1 MPADFTRD
9 DSVRVVLLDIEGTT
23 TPIEFVT
30 DVLFPFARARLRAF
44 LEERRAADVDV
55 QGDLEG
61 LRREL
66 AREAAGAERPPAWR
80 DEPEGARIDSA
91 VDFVHWLMD
100 RDRKT
105 TALKSLQGRIWED
118 GYRVGELRGQV
129 YPDVPRALERWR
141 KQGRRCAIFSSGSV
155 LAQRL
160 LFANSTAGDLTAWI
174 DAYFD
179 TSVGPKREA
188 ASYRR
193 IATALGE
200 PLEVVLFVSDVEEE
214 LYAARDAGMRTAVC
228 VRAELPGVPRHPVV
242 RSLEA
247 VLPVTRS

>member
-1 MPADFTRD
+1 M
-9 DSVRVVLLDIEGTT
+9 VLLDIEGTT

-30 DVLFPFARARLRAF
+30 DVLFPFARARVRAF
-44 LEERRAADVDV
+44 LEERAADGDV
-55 QGDLEG
+55 QGDLEA
-61 LRREL
+61 LRHEH
-66 AREAAGAERPPAWR
+66 AREVAGAERPPAWR
-80 DEPEGARIDSA
+80 GEPEGARIDSA
-91 VDFVHWLMD
+91 IDFVHWLMD
-100 RDRKT
+100 RDRKA
-105 TALKSLQGRIWED
+105 TALKSLQGRIWAD

-129 YPDVPRALERWR
+129 YADVPRALERWR

-160 LFANSTAGDLTAWI
+160 LFASSTAGDLTAGI

-193 IATALGE
+193 IATALSQ
-200 PLEVVLFVSDVEEE
+200 PVDVVLFVSDVEEE
-214 LYAARDAGMRTAVC
+214 LDAARDAGMRTALC

-247 VLPVTRS
+247 VLPGDS